1 MHHNADYAKI
11 KVLLPM
17 VLIRRQKITIAL
29 LVLYWTTLVVLTH
42 IPIPK
47 LVYQAQ
53 VSDKWLHFLAYIN
66 LVFLLWFTIYPDSRV
81 NWRRRGAWL
90 ILLVA
95 VVYGGL
101 DELSQPYFERSCDIE
116 DFMANAAG
124 IMTGL
129 VIFTFLSFWQAM
141 PAVLAITIFGVTN
154 LVHTNLS
161 KLVPVGDAVF
171 HIFAY
176 GGFALIWAKFADLY
190 LPLRTFFSRL
200 LMALAVP
207 AGLLFVVKGGSVLLG
222 RPFAATDLIFAI
234 LGIIAAIAARGVRY
248 LPKGL

>member
-11 KVLLPM
+11 EELLLM

-29 LVLYWTTLVVLTH
+29 LVLYWITLVVLTH

-53 VSDKWLHFLAYIN
+53 VSDKWLHFLGYIN
-66 LVFLLWFTIYPDSRV
+66 LVFLLWFTIYPESRV
-81 NWRRRGAWL
+81 NWRSRWAWL
-90 ILLVA
+90 ILLAA

-101 DELSQPYFERSCDIE
+101 DELSQPYFDRSCDIE
-116 DFMANAAG
+116 DFIANAAG
-124 IMTGL
+124 IMAGL
-129 VIFTFLSFWQAM
+129 VIFTFLSFWRAIPM
-141 PAVLAITIFGVTN
+141 VLAITIFGLTN
-154 LVHTNLS
+154 LVHTDLS

-176 GGFALIWAKFADLY
+176 GGFALIWAKFMDLY
-190 LPLRTFFSRL
+190 LPRRTFFSWL
-200 LMALAVP
+200 LMTLAGP
-207 AGLLFVVKGGSVLLG
+207 ACLLLVVKGGSVLLG
-222 RPFAATDLIFAI
+222 RPFAATDLLFAI
-234 LGIIAAIAARGVRY
+234 LGIIAATAARGVRY

>member
-1 MHHNADYAKI
+1 
-11 KVLLPM
+11 M

-29 LVLYWTTLVVLTH
+29 LVLYWIALVVLTH

-47 LVYQAQ
+47 LVYQAE

-81 NWRRRGAWL
+81 NWLRCGAWL
-90 ILLVA
+90 VLLAA
-95 VVYGGL
+95 VTYGGL

-116 DFMANAAG
+116 DFTANTAG
-124 IMTGL
+124 IMAGL

-141 PAVLAITIFGVTN
+141 PTIVAITIFGLTN
-154 LVHTNLS
+154 LVHTDLS

-176 GGFALIWAKFADLY
+176 GGFALIWAKFTDLY
-190 LPLRTFFSRL
+190 LPRKSFLGRL
-200 LMALAVP
+200 LTALAGP
-207 AGLLFVVKGGSVLLG
+207 AVLLLVVKGGSVLLG
-222 RPFAATDLIFAI
+222 RPFAATDLLFAF
-234 LGIIAAIAARGVRY
+234 LGIIAATAARSICY